1 MTPEESRRR
10 KRWMWR
16 GAIIGALIA
25 IAIMDVLAAFILLF
39 DPGLRPPVT
48 ILGWLLALLP
58 PALFGLPFGLV
69 IGTIL
74 GMYASMMWRP
84 RNFDAGSNPDATEE
98 TLHD

>member
-1 MTPEESRRR
+1 MTPKESRRR

-16 GAIIGALIA
+16 GAIVGALIA

-39 DPGLRPPVT
+39 DPALRPPTT
-48 ILGWLLALLP
+48 ILGWFLALLP

-84 RNFDAGSNPDATEE
+84 RDFDAGSKPAQIAD
-98 TLHD
+98 HMDS